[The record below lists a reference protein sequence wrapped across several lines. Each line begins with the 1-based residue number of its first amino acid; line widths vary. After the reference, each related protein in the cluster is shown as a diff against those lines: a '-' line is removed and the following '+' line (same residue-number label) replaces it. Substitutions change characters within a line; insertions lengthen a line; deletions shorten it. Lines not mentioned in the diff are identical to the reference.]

1 MLGVVVASLTAQVE
15 EAVTRMIVTRALEP
29 GERIK
34 EAELAA
40 MFGTSR
46 VPVREALRQLSERG
60 LVVHERRR
68 GYHVRALT
76 LKEVDDIFA
85 TRLALDRLAVEQAS
99 RRPDIAI
106 HAAELATPLDDLAA
120 ALKTADVGGVIE
132 ADLAFHRAV
141 ATLSSNDALVKV
153 YSQVTDPI
161 RPALVQI
168 VPSELD
174 ANLVEQHQRIAD
186 AILAGDAAA
195 AEIALKAHNNF
206 ALNLVRVVMAREV
219 SHTPN
224 HQLSPFQSSS

>member
-1 MLGVVVASLTAQVE
+1 MAMLGVVVASLTAQVE
-15 EAVTRMIVTRALEP
+15 EAVTKLIITRALEP

-60 LVVHERRR
+60 LVVHEQRR

-76 LKEVDDIFA
+76 FKEADDIFA

-99 RRPDIAI
+99 RRTDIAA
-106 HAAELATPLDDLAA
+106 HAAELTAPLDDLAA
-120 ALKTADVGGVIE
+120 ALKSADVGGIIE

-174 ANLVEQHQRIAD
+174 ADLVGQHQRIAD
-186 AILAGDAAA
+186 AILAGDVAA

-206 ALNLVRVVMAREV
+206 ALNLMRVVMAREA

-224 HQLSPFQSSS
+224 RQPTR